1 MRKKVSSPTDN
12 AAAAEPTDGVRAEE
26 TTAGADTAPTAETP
40 VSAEAVAGKPEN
52 APAKIRWGLI
62 GGLCAIFV
70 FYLTIGFIAAW
81 LILNQ
86 IAAQT
91 SHTASPFG
99 TWWQVAVFVADI
111 VFAIGVVG
119 SYTMMILSGAKR
131 RKDHVTQ

>member
-12 AAAAEPTDGVRAEE
+12 AAAPEPTDDVRAAE
-26 TTAGADTAPTAETP
+26 TIAEADTAPTAETP
-40 VSAEAVAGKPEN
+40 VSVEAVADKPEK
-52 APAKIRWGLI
+52 APTKIRWGLL

-131 RKDHVTQ
+131 RKEHVTQ